1 MFDGLKSKLGFAEAE
16 GEVVG
21 DQYFDDASDDYGEGY
36 DEFEEYGPSYQA
48 DDGYR
53 DRSSVRES
61 YDRYANPSIRPAHAA
76 SRRES
81 SSPRLVSIEDVRA
94 RTQIPESLKRDPL
107 PPRHVSSASSSRYQ
121 SERTMVDP
129 ATSAHAGT
137 PNARAQASS
146 ALTPSSAASSAS
158 AQERSESLNSL
169 FSPTTDSAASTS
181 RASDGRA
188 YDPYDAY
195 SGSVTGKH
203 TPTRSLTVIKPASY
217 AEAERV
223 AKALKAGDVV
233 VLALRNTPDTLAKR
247 IWTFR
252 LAPQALLTQ
261 ASNALL
267 IRYLP
272 SAEVLR
278 FRKLSLQCLKTKGFC
293 NGRLQS
299 DGR

>member
-16 GEVVG
+16 GEVVE

-247 IWTFR
+247 ILDFSFGASSALDASVECIADKVFAISR
-252 LAPQALLTQ
+252 GAALSQAELTMLKNQ
-261 ASNALL
+261 G
-267 IRYLP
+267 
-272 SAEVLR
+272 VL
-278 FRKLSLQCLKTKGFC
+278 
-293 NGRLQS
+293 
-299 DGR
+299 

>member
-247 IWTFR
+247 ILDFSFGASSALDASVECIADKVFAISR
-252 LAPQALLTQ
+252 GAALSQAELTMLKNQ
-261 ASNALL
+261 G
-267 IRYLP
+267 
-272 SAEVLR
+272 VL
-278 FRKLSLQCLKTKGFC
+278 
-293 NGRLQS
+293 
-299 DGR
+299 

>member
-1 MFDGLKSKLGFAEAE
+1 M
-16 GEVVG
+16 
-21 DQYFDDASDDYGEGY
+21 
-36 DEFEEYGPSYQA
+36 
-48 DDGYR
+48 
-53 DRSSVRES
+53 RES

-247 IWTFR
+247 ILDFSFGASSALDASVECIADKVFAISR
-252 LAPQALLTQ
+252 GAALSQAELTMLKNQ
-261 ASNALL
+261 G
-267 IRYLP
+267 
-272 SAEVLR
+272 VL
-278 FRKLSLQCLKTKGFC
+278 
-293 NGRLQS
+293 
-299 DGR
+299 